1 MLPHSHLLRIG
12 KGSGCCRA
20 ILANDARGETRKMA
34 DLSEPV
40 HGEDVLHSQHAAQ
53 IFLYGGLAVGGLVVL
68 GAGGQSGQHLPI
80 LRAVDVLQ
88 EDTHC
93 IFLGGGVCIFPWS
106 RSVAALTPG
115 MLETISKVTPQPG
128 TLLRWDILFSRLWA
142 KP

>member
-1 MLPHSHLLRIG
+1 
-12 KGSGCCRA
+12 
-20 ILANDARGETRKMA
+20 MA

-93 IFLGGGVCIFPWS
+93 IFGGVFLYFSMVKECCGTHPWDVGDDLEGDPAAGD
-106 RSVAALTPG
+106 VAAVGHPLQQALGETLTIAWRQPSKSGARPG
-115 MLETISKVTPQPG
+115 VASE
-128 TLLRWDILFSRLWA
+128 ILGH
-142 KP
+142 